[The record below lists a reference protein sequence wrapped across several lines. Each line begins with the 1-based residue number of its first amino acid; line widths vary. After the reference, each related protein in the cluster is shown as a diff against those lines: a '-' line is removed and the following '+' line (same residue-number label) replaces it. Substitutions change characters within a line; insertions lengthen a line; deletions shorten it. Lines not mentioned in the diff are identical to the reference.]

1 MTSIPDANQ
10 HMRHENGHPMTAS
23 PMIEIQNVDKF
34 FGSFRALDTLNTSI
48 VEGEFF
54 SLLGPSGCGKTTLL
68 RMIGGFD
75 DPTSGEILI
84 GGKSMAGI
92 PPNLRPTN
100 MVFQSYAIF
109 PHLNVFENIAYG
121 LKRLRLNRAEVEDRV
136 KQALAQVELTGLGPR
151 MGNELSG
158 GQRQRVALAR
168 ALVMRPKVLLLDEP
182 LSALDKSLREQMQ
195 VELRHLQR
203 QIGITFVLVTHDQ
216 YEALSMSDR
225 IAVMFSGQIAQI
237 AEPKEIYQ
245 NPATRQVADF
255 LGGMNFLTA
264 SELVVTGKDFR
275 AILPGIGAISGH
287 LSGKAISDPAK
298 AIIGIRPERLRILWD
313 GEAAE
318 QVITGKVVDRNYFGE
333 VTSLMVGVEG
343 QGEKL
348 SIVETNDFGAD
359 DIPIGSDIRI
369 TYDRDAFVIMQ
380 G

>member
-1 MTSIPDANQ
+1 
-10 HMRHENGHPMTAS
+10 
-23 PMIEIQNVDKF
+23 MIEIRNVDKN
-34 FGSFRALDTLNTSI
+34 FGTFRALDTLNATI
-48 VEGEFF
+48 GEGEFF

-75 DPTSGEILI
+75 DPSSGEILI
-84 GGKSMAGI
+84 GGRSMAGI

-109 PHLNVFENIAYG
+109 PHLNVAENIAYG
-121 LKRLRLNRAEVEDRV
+121 LKRLRLGRLEEEKRV
-136 KQALAQVELTGLGPR
+136 KEALDQVELSELGPR
-151 MGNELSG
+151 MGNQLSG

-182 LSALDKSLREQMQ
+182 LSALDKNLREQMQ

-225 IAVMFSGQIAQI
+225 IAVMFGGQIAQI

-255 LGGMNFLTA
+255 LGGMNFLT
-264 SELVVTGKDFR
+264 SSHLSVNGKNF
-275 AILPGIGAISGH
+275 AATLPGIGDITGH
-287 LSGKAISDPAK
+287 LAGKTISDPAK
-298 AIIGIRPERLRILWD
+298 AIIGIRPERLRIVWED
-313 GEAAE
+313 ETADPI
-318 QVITGKVVDRNYFGE
+318 VTGKVADRNYFGE
-333 VTSLMVGVEG
+333 VTSLAVNIEG
-343 QGEKL
+343 QNQHL

-359 DIPIGSDIRI
+359 DIPVGSDIRI
-369 TYDRDAFVIMQ
+369 TYDRDAFIVMQ

>member
-1 MTSIPDANQ
+1 
-10 HMRHENGHPMTAS
+10 
-23 PMIEIQNVDKF
+23 MIEIRNVDKN
-34 FGSFRALDTLNTSI
+34 FGTFRALDTLNATI
-48 VEGEFF
+48 GEGEFF

-75 DPTSGEILI
+75 DPSSGEILI
-84 GGKSMAGI
+84 GGRSMAGI

-109 PHLNVFENIAYG
+109 PHLNVAENIAYG
-121 LKRLRLNRAEVEDRV
+121 LKRLRLGRAEEEKRV
-136 KQALAQVELTGLGPR
+136 KEALDQVELSELGPR
-151 MGNELSG
+151 MGNQLSG

-182 LSALDKSLREQMQ
+182 LSALDKNLREQMQ

-225 IAVMFSGQIAQI
+225 IAVMFGGQIAQI

-255 LGGMNFLTA
+255 LGGMNFLT
-264 SELVVTGKDFR
+264 SSHLSVNGKNF
-275 AILPGIGAISGH
+275 AATLPGIGDITGH
-287 LSGKAISDPAK
+287 LAGKTISDPAK
-298 AIIGIRPERLRILWD
+298 AIIGIRPERLRIVWE
-313 GEAAE
+313 GETADPI
-318 QVITGKVVDRNYFGE
+318 VTGKVADRNYFGE
-333 VTSLMVGVEG
+333 VTSLAVNIEG
-343 QGEKL
+343 QNQHL

-359 DIPIGSDIRI
+359 DIPVGSDIRI
-369 TYDRDAFVIMQ
+369 TYDRDAFIVML

>member
-1 MTSIPDANQ
+1 
-10 HMRHENGHPMTAS
+10 
-23 PMIEIQNVDKF
+23 MIEINNVDKL
-34 FGSFRALDTLNTSI
+34 FGTFRALDTLNATI
-48 VEGEFF
+48 GEGEFF

-75 DPTSGEILI
+75 TPTSGDILI

-121 LKRLRLNRAEVEDRV
+121 LKRLRLGRAEEEARV

-151 MGNELSG
+151 MGNQLSG

-225 IAVMFSGQIAQI
+225 IAVMFAGQIAQI

-264 SELVVTGKDFR
+264 SELSVSGKEFK
-275 AILPGIGAISGH
+275 AVLPGIGPITGH
-287 LSGKAISDPAK
+287 LSGKAISDPSTAM
-298 AIIGIRPERLRILWD
+298 IGIRPERLRIVWE
-313 GEAAE
+313 GENAE
-318 QVITGKVVDRNYFGE
+318 QMISGKVVDRNYFGE
-333 VTSLMVGVEG
+333 VTSLQVSIPG
-343 QGEKL
+343 QDEHL
-348 SIVETNDFGAD
+348 SVVETNDFGAD
-359 DIPIGSDIRI
+359 DIPTGSEIRL
-369 TYDRDAFVIMQ
+369 TYDRDAFIIMQ
-380 G
+380 S